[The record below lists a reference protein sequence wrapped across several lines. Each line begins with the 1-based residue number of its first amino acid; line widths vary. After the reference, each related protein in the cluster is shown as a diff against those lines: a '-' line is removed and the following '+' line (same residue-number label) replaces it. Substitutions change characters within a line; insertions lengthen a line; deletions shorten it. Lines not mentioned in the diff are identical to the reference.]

1 MSDES
6 IFPKGDT
13 PPEDTPGAVAIPDSV
28 KDLIGP
34 GKKYPTVEKAL
45 DSIFHA
51 QNHIGT
57 LEKELKELRESAGQ
71 GVSQEELLSTVKEL
85 LDQERKTHGTSAQV
99 DEATISSVFDRE
111 FEKRRELET
120 ANANEAVVLKAIRD
134 KYGDKAE
141 EMYEQR
147 AKELGVGKGF
157 LTSVIRKSSDAGLQ
171 LLGLEKPKGAAGAP
185 VTKGTINTAALPNNT
200 QSVSK
205 PRSVMGGATTSQMIE
220 EWRRHNPLNK
230 E

>member
-13 PPEDTPGAVAIPDSV
+13 PPEETPGSIAIPDSV
-28 KDLIGP
+28 KDLVGP
-34 GKKYPTVEKAL
+34 GKKYPTLEAAL
-45 DSIFHA
+45 NSIPHA
-51 QNHIGT
+51 QSHIAT
-57 LEKELKELRESAGQ
+57 LEQEMKELRGSAGQ

-99 DEATISSVFDRE
+99 DEAAISGLFDRE
-111 FEKRRELET
+111 FEKRKEKEI
-120 ANANEAVVLKAIRD
+120 ADANEKVVLQAMRN

-141 EMYEQR
+141 EMYAQR
-147 AKELGVGKGF
+147 AKELGVGSGF
-157 LTSVIRKSSDAGLQ
+157 LTAVVRKSSDAALQ
-171 LLGLEKPKGAAGAP
+171 LLELEKPKTADVTA
-185 VTKGTINTAALPNNT
+185 TKGSINTAALPTNT
-200 QSVSK
+200 QSVQK
-205 PRSVMGGATTSQMIE
+205 PRSVMNGATTGQMIE